1 MARTALQIQ
10 AELDIVNGALQS
22 LYSGTRI
29 TELRI
34 DTNILRRTHRFTE
47 ISLESLLE
55 QKNLLEQELLALTEA
70 APTFR
75 SFASIP
81 LKIDKQGVY

>member
-1 MARTALQIQ
+1 MARTAEQIQ
-10 AELDIVNGALQS
+10 AELNVINGALQS

-34 DTNILRRTHRFTE
+34 DTNILRRSHRFTE

-55 QKNLLEQELLALTEA
+55 QKKLLEQELLALTET

-75 SFASIP
+75 QFANIP
-81 LKIDKQGVY
+81 MIVNKQGV

>member
-1 MARTALQIQ
+1 MARTAEQIQ
-10 AELDIVNGALQS
+10 AELGIINGALQS

-34 DTNILRRTHRFTE
+34 DTNILRRSHRFTE

-81 LKIDKQGVY
+81 LKVDKQGVY

>member
-34 DTNILRRTHRFTE
+34 DTHILRRMHKFSEVTIE
-47 ISLESLLE
+47 ALLE
-55 QKNLLEQELLALTEA
+55 QKHLLEQELLELSNTT
-70 APTFR
+70 PTFR
-75 SFASIP
+75 QFSSLP
-81 LKIDKQGVY
+81 LVVNKQGIY

>member
-10 AELDIVNGALQS
+10 AELDVVNGALQS

-34 DTNILRRTHRFTE
+34 DTNILRRAHRFTE
-47 ISLESLLE
+47 VTLESLLA
-55 QKNLLEQELLALTEA
+55 QKNLLEQELLALTET

-75 SFASIP
+75 QFASIP
-81 LKIDKQGVY
+81 LKVDKQGVY